1 MAQAA
6 AKKSGKPET
15 RVEFGVQLTPAGHIL
30 RSSYT
35 SGPGIAW
42 LTLFMFVP
50 LLAIVVISFMTR
62 DPDGNI
68 VAQFTLE
75 NYRRFFGFGELGF
88 DPVYPF
94 IVLRSLMLAAG
105 TTVLCIALGLPLAFF
120 IAKLPTRYRN
130 LALVLVMIPFWSNL
144 LIRTYAWQLLLSPD
158 GPVTRVVRVFGL
170 VAEGEG
176 LYPSTLATYIGMVCD
191 YLPYLV
197 LPLYASVEKIDWAL
211 AEAAV
216 DLGANKV
223 KMFWHAIV
231 PQIVPGLA
239 AGITLVFV
247 PATGT
252 FVIPDLLGGARTVLL
267 GNAIEQ
273 QFKQSR
279 DWPFGS
285 AIAFFGMLALLLA
298 LWVQA
303 RYQSEAEGGHR

>member
-1 MAQAA
+1 MAE
-6 AKKSGKPET
+6 KKKGVPET
-15 RVEFGVQLTPAGHIL
+15 RVEFGVQLTPLGHIT
-30 RSSYT
+30 RSFYT

-50 LLAIVVISFMTR
+50 LLAIIVISFMTR

-68 VAQFTLE
+68 VAILTLE

-88 DPVYPF
+88 DPIYPF
-94 IVLRSLMLAAG
+94 IVLRSIALATG
-105 TTVLCIALGLPLAFF
+105 TTILCTLFGLPLAFF
-120 IAKLPTRYRN
+120 IAKLPPRYRN
-130 LALVLVMIPFWSNL
+130 LALILVMIPFWSNL

-158 GPVTRVVRVFGL
+158 GPVTQAVRLFGL
-170 VAEGEG
+170 VKDGEG
-176 LYPSTLATYIGMVCD
+176 LYPSALAVYIGMVCD

-216 DLGANKV
+216 DLGANRV
-223 KMFWHAIV
+223 RMFWHAII
-231 PQIVPGLA
+231 PQIIPGLA

-252 FVIPDLLGGARTVLL
+252 FVIPDLLGGAKTVLL

-285 AIAFFGMLALLLA
+285 AIACFGVLALMLAL
-298 LWVQA
+298 WIQA
-303 RYQSEAEGGHR
+303 KYQSEAEGGHR

>member
-1 MAQAA
+1 MADK
-6 AKKSGKPET
+6 KKSVPET
-15 RVEFGVQLTPAGHIL
+15 RVEFGVQLTPIGHIV
-30 RSSYT
+30 RSAFT
-35 SGPGIAW
+35 SGPGILW

-62 DPDGNI
+62 DADGNI
-68 VAQFTLE
+68 VAKLTLE
-75 NYRRFFGFGELGF
+75 NYTRFFGFGELGY
-88 DPVYPF
+88 DPIYPF
-94 IVLRSLMLAAG
+94 IVLRSISLAAG
-105 TTVLCIALGLPLAFF
+105 TTILCTVLGLPLAFF
-120 IAKLPTRYRN
+120 IAKLPPRYRN

-158 GPVTRVVRVFGL
+158 GPITRIVRFFGL
-170 VAEGEG
+170 VGEYEG
-176 LYPSTLATYIGMVCD
+176 LYPSTVAVYIGMVCD

-216 DLGANKV
+216 DLGANRI
-223 KMFWHAIV
+223 KMFWFAIV

-239 AGITLVFV
+239 AGVTLVLV

-252 FVIPDLLGGARTVLL
+252 FVIPDLLGGAKTVLL

-285 AIAFFGMLALLLA
+285 AIACFGMLALLLA

-303 RYQSEAEGGHR
+303 RYQNDVEGVH